1 MRDFVISTDSN
12 ADIPLDLISQY
23 GINVIP
29 TYYSFGETIYGDEG
43 NTLPAEEFYQLM
55 KDGKIPTSQ
64 ACNPAVI
71 EDKFRSILESGK
83 DIIHIAFSSELSG
96 SYGNVCMVAN
106 ELRDEYTDSKITIID
121 SLTATLCEGIIV
133 LSACQKKNEG
143 LDYEATV
150 DYINAFL
157 PHSIAYFTV
166 NDLFHLQR
174 GGRVS
179 KTTAVVGSTLKLKP
193 FMFVTNK
200 GTLSSEGTFH
210 GRKKALSG
218 LVDKM
223 IANLDPK
230 ADTSIPVGIVH
241 GNCYEEAKIVAEM
254 IAERTPFKNTI
265 INDINPSI
273 GTHSGPGTIAV
284 CFYGAKKPAPKEK

>member
-1 MRDFVISTDSN
+1 MRDFAISTDSN
-12 ADIPLDLISQY
+12 ADIPSDLVSMY
-23 GINVIP
+23 GITVVP
-29 TYYSFGETIYGDEG
+29 TYYSFGDTIYGDEG
-43 NTLPAEEFYQLM
+43 NTLPPSEFYQLM
-55 KDGKIPTSQ
+55 KDGKTPTSQ

-71 EDKFRSILESGK
+71 EEKFRTILESGK
-83 DIIHIAFSSELSG
+83 DIIHVAFSSELSG

-106 ELRDEYTDSKITIID
+106 ELRDEFPDAKITIID

-133 LSACQKKNEG
+133 VSACQKKKEG

-150 DYINAFL
+150 NYINVFVKHAV
-157 PHSIAYFTV
+157 AYFTV

-193 FMFVTNK
+193 FMFVTSK

-223 IANLDPK
+223 IANLDSRIDPS
-230 ADTSIPVGIVH
+230 TPVGIAH
-241 GNCYEEAKIVAEM
+241 GNCYDEAKIVAEM

-284 CFYGAKKPAPKEK
+284 CFYGAKKPEPKEK

>member
-12 ADIPLDLISQY
+12 ADLPSDIVALY
-23 GINVIP
+23 GINIVP
-29 TYYSFGETIYGDEG
+29 TYYSFGETVYGDEG

-55 KDGKIPTSQ
+55 KEGQTPTSQ

-71 EDKFRSILESGK
+71 EDKFRTILNSGK
-83 DIIHIAFSSELSG
+83 DILHIAFSSELSG
-96 SYGNVCMVAN
+96 SYNNVCMVAN
-106 ELRDEYTDSKITIID
+106 ELRDEYPDAKITVID

-133 LSACQKKNEG
+133 ISACKKKNEG
-143 LDYEATV
+143 LDYEAVTEYV
-150 DYINAFL
+150 EDFISHAT
-157 PHSIAYFTV
+157 AYFTV

-179 KTTAVVGSTLKLKP
+179 KATAVVGSTLKLKP
-193 FMFVTNK
+193 FMFVTDK

-223 IANLDPK
+223 IANLAPNADP
-230 ADTSIPVGIVH
+230 SIPVGIAH
-241 GNCYEEAKIVAEM
+241 GNCYDEAKIVAEM
-254 IAERTPFKNTI
+254 VAEKTPFKNVI

-284 CFYGAKKPAPKEK
+284 CFYGNTRPEAKDK